1 MNILDQ
7 IVETKKK
14 EVAENKATNPV
25 RRLEKSIYNRAR
37 PVSLKHYLMRD
48 DLTGIIAEF
57 KRRSPSKGMINE
69 YADPARVSLAY
80 MQAGASA
87 LSIITDGHYFGGSND
102 DLMAARQN
110 NFCPILRK
118 DFIIDEYQVLEARSI
133 GADAILLIAAILSAG
148 EMKQLSDLAHN
159 LQMEVLFEVH
169 DAAGIGKLPP
179 ETAIVGV
186 NNRNLKTFTLNKSHT
201 LEMAAL
207 LPENIVR
214 VAESGIDD
222 AKKIPELKSAGY
234 NGFLIGERFMR
245 EMDPGKACR
254 RFIKQV
260 KNLATANKS

>member
-14 EVAENKATNPV
+14 EVEENKAVNPL
-25 RRLEKSIYNRAR
+25 RRLEKSIYNRAK
-37 PVSLKHYLMRD
+37 PVSLKQYIMRD
-48 DLTGIIAEF
+48 DLPGIIAEF

-69 YADPARVSLAY
+69 FADPALVSLAY

-87 LSIITDGHYFGGSND
+87 LSVITDNYFFGGSNN
-102 DLMAARQN
+102 DLMAARHN

-169 DAAGIGKLPP
+169 DAAGIDKLPP
-179 ETAIVGV
+179 DAEIVGI
-186 NNRNLKTFTLNKSHT
+186 NNRDLKTFTLNRAHT
-201 LEMAAL
+201 LEMAAT
-207 LPENIVR
+207 LPANVVK
-214 VAESGIDD
+214 VAESGIND
-222 AKKIPELKSAGY
+222 AKKLVELKAAGY

-260 KNLATANKS
+260 KNLATANKT